1 MSYPHSTVFV
11 PTKLLGDIAV
21 VPGGFSLDL
30 NSTVAGQPLEAFS
43 LPSPRCVVLTNRS
56 SADFVDVAFYAAGS
70 TVTPSY
76 GGGIAIPPGA
86 QVGFTLPQ
94 PLHTRLGAVTAA
106 GKTVALN
113 VVCGHGV

>member
-11 PTKLLGDIAV
+11 PSKLLGDTSV
-21 VPGGFSLDL
+21 VPAGVSIDL
-30 NSTVAGQPLEAFS
+30 NATISGQPVEAFS

-56 SADFVDVAFYAAGS
+56 AEDFVDVAFFAAGTT
-70 TVTPSY
+70 TVPTY
-76 GGGIAIPPGA
+76 GAGIAIPPGA
-86 QVGFTLPQ
+86 QVGFTLPATQ
-94 PLHTRLGAVTAA
+94 HTRLGAVTAA

>member
-11 PTKLLGDIAV
+11 PTKLLGDSSVTPAGVSI
-21 VPGGFSLDL
+21 DL
-30 NSTVAGQPLEAFS
+30 NGTIAGQPVEAYA
-43 LPSPRCVVLTNRS
+43 LPGPRCVVVTNRS
-56 SADFVDVAFYAAGS
+56 TADFVDVAFYAAGA
-70 TVTPSY
+70 TTTPSY
-76 GGGIAIPPGA
+76 GAGIVIPPGA

-94 PLHTRLGAVTAA
+94 PQHTRIGAVADT